1 MAIVAQG
8 YGIDPVVLAPT
19 SVTVVIAGELTNT
32 TLEATLNPN
41 ALVAELILSEL
52 TN

>member
-8 YGIDPVVLAPT
+8 YGIESPVLAPT
-19 SVTVVIAGELTNT
+19 TVTVVIAGELSNT
-32 TLEATLNPN
+32 TLIGVLNPN
-41 ALVAELILSEL
+41 QLVGTLIVSEL

>member
-8 YGIDPVVLAPT
+8 YGIEAPVLAPT
-19 SVTVVIAGELTNT
+19 SVTVVITGELSANT
-32 TLEATLNPN
+32 LIGTLNPN
-41 ALVAELILSEL
+41 ALVATVITSDL

>member
-8 YGIDPVVLAPT
+8 YGLEDPVLAPT
-19 SVTVVIAGELTNT
+19 SVTVVIAGELSNT
-32 TLEATLNPN
+32 TLIGTLNPN
-41 ALVAELILSEL
+41 ALVATLILNEL